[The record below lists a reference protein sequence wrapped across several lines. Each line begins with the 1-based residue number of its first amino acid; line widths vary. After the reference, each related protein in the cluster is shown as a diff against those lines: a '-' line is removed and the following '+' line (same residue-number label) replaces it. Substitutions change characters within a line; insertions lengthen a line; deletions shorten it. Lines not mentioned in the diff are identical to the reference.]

1 MNRTASCTAILWR
14 EQINLKKK
22 MENLKQLKETAEARI
37 YSVIVELERLQSAY
51 GIGGIKEAI
60 KQLQDVRVDLM
71 VDLEKLNIEE

>member
-1 MNRTASCTAILWR
+1 
-14 EQINLKKK
+14 